1 MTTNRDKFTKK
12 RCKPIMKTTTKRYK
26 TIKERQKNNCK
37 DKNNQLQTDAELPK
51 KEKKT
56 INETT

>member
-1 MTTNRDKFTKK
+1 
-12 RCKPIMKTTTKRYK
+12 MKTTTKRYK